1 MVAEKASHG
10 VDVNSCNFVG
20 DDGLVEERLGVENE
34 ILVPK
39 VVMKFG
45 DETKVFEFYKRYAY
59 QVGFPV
65 RKRNTKRGDDR
76 MVRYVSFTCSREG
89 QQNSKKSTLH
99 PPPTIETV

>member
-1 MVAEKASHG
+1 M
-10 VDVNSCNFVG
+10 DVNSCNFVG

-59 QVGFPV
+59 QVGFPF
-65 RKRNTKRGDDR
+65 RK
-76 MVRYVSFTCSREG
+76 
-89 QQNSKKSTLH
+89 
-99 PPPTIETV
+99 